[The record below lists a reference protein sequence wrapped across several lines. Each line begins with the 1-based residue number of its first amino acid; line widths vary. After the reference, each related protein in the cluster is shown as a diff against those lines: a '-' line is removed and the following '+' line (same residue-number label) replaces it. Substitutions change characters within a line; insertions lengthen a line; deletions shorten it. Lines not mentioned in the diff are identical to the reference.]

1 MYWQDTAIAAQQEA
15 LHMKWRNW
23 LAGLLAVTLLALTGC
38 SGQQTFTAD
47 HLTVWIWDESQQELW
62 STLAQSWT
70 EETGI
75 TVDVVAKDSE
85 TYWQELQSGTLP
97 DLFWVDPGH
106 AQSCIASGLLQPLDS
121 YLEAD
126 KSVRLKDFYSQL
138 LPPFQRGDQTYAL
151 PKDSSV
157 TALWYNKTLFDRQE
171 LAYPDETWT
180 WETLYTNAQKL
191 TNHHNGICGL
201 AIGVEDTTDGWYN
214 LVYAYG
220 GSLVGTD
227 EEGTRVSGWGDES
240 TGQAMELMGRLIR
253 DCMPSQT
260 VMAQVGVQDLFTSGH
275 VAMVL
280 QSSRDALT
288 LAQTEGDWDCTLLPY
303 CDRDGNGT
311 CEAGERVSILTGT
324 AWAISTTSADGAAA
338 YDLLTVFCGEE
349 GQKAQSAAN
358 LAQPAMPGLGEDWGV
373 SLMEDLSAYR
383 TTLTDGILIA
393 PPVQLAE
400 ESWMAYAAT
409 KTMYTAWNNPDQ
421 MDSMLQQQQQYTTQD
436 LVSSAVSETQS
447 DTAAPEET
455 GSGDPAGT
463 EDTNPPDTSADA
475 GEEVQG

>member
-1 MYWQDTAIAAQQEA
+1 MYWQSTAIAAQQEA

-38 SGQQTFTAD
+38 SGQQTFDTD
-47 HLTVWIWDESQQELW
+47 QLTVWIWDESQQELW
-62 STLAQSWT
+62 TTLAQNWT

-75 TVDVVAKDSE
+75 TVDVVVKDSE

-97 DLFWVDPGH
+97 DIFWVDTAH

-126 KSVRLKDFYSQL
+126 KSIQLKDFYSQL
-138 LPPFQRGDQTYAL
+138 LPAFQSGEQTYAL

-157 TALWYNKTLFDRQE
+157 TALWYNKALFDRQE

-180 WETLYTNAQKL
+180 WETLYTNAKKL

-201 AIGVEDTTDGWYN
+201 AMGVEDTTDGWYN

-227 EEGTRVSGWGDES
+227 EDGNRVSGWGDET

-253 DCMPSQT
+253 DCMPSQP
-260 VMAQVGVQDLFTSGH
+260 VMAQVGVQDLFTGGH

-280 QSSRDALT
+280 QSSSDGLT

-311 CEAGERVSILTGT
+311 CDEGERVSILTGT
-324 AWAISTTSADGAAA
+324 AWAISATSADGAAA
-338 YDLLTVFCGEE
+338 YDLLTVLCGEE

-358 LAQPAMPGLGEDWGV
+358 LAQPSMPGLGEDWGV
-373 SLMEDLSAYR
+373 SLTEDLSAYR
-383 TTLTDGILIA
+383 TTLADGTLVA
-393 PPVQLAE
+393 APVQLAE
-400 ESWMAYAAT
+400 ESWMEYAAT
-409 KTMYTAWNNPDQ
+409 ETMYTAWNNPDQ
-421 MDSMLQQQQQYTTQD
+421 MDNMLQQQQQYTTQD
-436 LVSSAVSETQS
+436 LASSATSEPQS
-447 DTAAPEET
+447 DTASPEET
-455 GSGDPAGT
+455 GNGEPGDT
-463 EDTNPPDTSADA
+463 TDTNTPDPSADA